1 MPIPRKSLVSVD
13 TTPSYHVVSR
23 CVRRTFLFGIVDNKD
38 FSHRRDAI
46 VAKIAELTQLFCIDI
61 AAYAIMANHYH
72 LVVRIQKQRA
82 LKLSVVDVTTRWS
95 ALFSLPCLARRFADN
110 ETMSDAELD
119 EAMRQIE
126 IRRERLYNLSW
137 FMRCLNE
144 PIARMANLEDGCTGR
159 FWEGRFKSQ
168 ALLDERAELQAMAYV
183 DLNPIRAEIADSL
196 ENSDFTSIQ
205 TRLDKSLSPM
215 KPLLLPFAGDSH
227 QSNNA
232 EHIPYNIIEYIQ
244 LVDWTGRQI
253 RADKRGCIKDKIPSI
268 FAQLKMNNSAW
279 LDNCQ
284 YLERNYHRAIGSS
297 ARLQEFCE
305 KLRQQRVVGI
315 TAARL
320 AFG

>member
-23 CVRRTFLFGIVDNKD
+23 CVRRTFLFGIVDSKD

-46 VAKIAELTQLFCIDI
+46 VTRLAELTQLFCIDI
-61 AAYAIMANHYH
+61 SAYAIMSNHYH

-82 LKLSVVDVTTRWS
+82 LDLSITDVALRWRS
-95 ALFSLPCLARRFADN
+95 LYSLPILANRYACD
-110 ETMSDAELD
+110 EQLTDAELD
-119 EAMRQIE
+119 EAEKQIE
-126 IRRERLYNLSW
+126 TRRARLYDLSW

-183 DLNPIRAEIADSL
+183 DLNPIRAQIAETL
-196 ENSDFTSIQ
+196 EDSDFTSIQ
-205 TRLDKSLSPM
+205 TRLDQNGSAM
-215 KPLLLPFAGDSH
+215 TPLLLAFSGGPHKD
-227 QSNNA
+227 NNPT
-232 EHIPYNIIEYIQ
+232 HIPYNLLEYIQ

-253 RADKRGCIKDKIPSI
+253 KAGKRGFIPDKIPPI
-268 FAQLKMNNSAW
+268 LVRLNINTAAWINN
-279 LDNCQ
+279 CEG
-284 YLERNYHRAIGSS
+284 LERHYHRVIGSAS
-297 ARLQEFCE
+297 HMMEFCE
-305 KLRQQRVVGI
+305 KFKQQRVVGI
-315 TAARL
+315 TAARV